1 MSLAINFAAEND
13 SLTWIDNHT
22 VTLVPPAILDASMC
36 REFWEATQQV
46 RDPKM
51 KMIIDLRNT
60 MYIRNSGYALLGM
73 VKDSLTKARAELLF
87 VHCHPHLKKALKLHG
102 FELYF

>member
-1 MSLAINFAAEND
+1 MSSVINFAAEND

-22 VTLVPPAILDASMC
+22 ITLVSPAILDASLC

-51 KMIIDLRNT
+51 KMIIDLRKT

-73 VKDSLTKARAELLF
+73 VKDSLTKARADLLL
-87 VHCHPHLKKALKLHG
+87 VHCHPHLKKALKLRG